1 MLKKLWAYLSAAAVS
16 VALLGSMS
24 ANAAYVK
31 ANDYTRNLSVTD
43 VTAVQDYLTAKRDTV
58 NSLADLNQDEVIDA
72 MDLALHKQILLGNL
86 ELLEPPTQMR
96 DLTASQLLDE
106 ITIGWNLGNTLDA
119 TTTSW
124 LPNPTPAQSETAW
137 GCPMTTKAMI
147 DKVKEGGFNTVRVP
161 VSWIDHTG
169 SAPEYRIDE
178 AWMNRVQ
185 EVVNYVIDND
195 MYCILNIHHENDWL
209 IPTNAQKDS
218 VNARLDA
225 IWTQIATRFGS
236 YD

>member
-72 MDLALHKQILLGNL
+72 MDLALHKRILLGNL
-86 ELLEPPTQMR
+86 ELLEPPAQMR

-119 TTTSW
+119 TT
-124 LPNPTPAQSETAW
+124 PPGCPTPHRHSRKPPGA
-137 GCPMTTKAMI
+137 
-147 DKVKEGGFNTVRVP
+147 VP
-161 VSWIDHTG
+161 
-169 SAPEYRIDE
+169 
-178 AWMNRVQ
+178 
-185 EVVNYVIDND
+185 
-195 MYCILNIHHENDWL
+195 
-209 IPTNAQKDS
+209 
-218 VNARLDA
+218 
-225 IWTQIATRFGS
+225 
-236 YD
+236 